1 MTVRSACRQTVEAKP
16 TADLTRTAAWMMIPK
31 IPIVAAAD
39 ARADSRPTHCCH
51 PGLEKEIDM
60 KIPRIVV
67 VGSVNADMVVK
78 SGRLPAPGE
87 TVIGGQFV
95 MVPGGKGAN
104 QAVAARRLGAEVTL
118 VAKVGQDP
126 LGDEAIDNYRRE
138 GILTD
143 LIGRDPT
150 AATGV
155 ALILVDAAGENLI
168 SVASG
173 ANAALTPADVDRAAE
188 RIRAAD
194 AVLVQL
200 EIPLETVCHTARL
213 AADAGVC
220 LILDPAPAAPLP
232 SGLLAATTILTPNE
246 HEAECLTGIVVS
258 DESTARQAATQLL
271 LAGARHV
278 IITLG
283 AKGAWLA
290 SADGQRL
297 IATREVAAVDTTA
310 AGDAFNGGL
319 AWALGRGLPIEAAV
333 AQACAVGALSA
344 TRLGA
349 QPSLPTTDQLEHF
362 LKAR

>member
-1 MTVRSACRQTVEAKP
+1 MEEEQ
-16 TADLTRTAAWMMIPK
+16 IN
-31 IPIVAAAD
+31 
-39 ARADSRPTHCCH
+39 
-51 PGLEKEIDM
+51 M

-78 SGRLPAPGE
+78 SRRLPAPGE

-95 MVPGGKGAN
+95 MAPGGKGAN

-138 GILTD
+138 GIHTD
-143 LIGRDPT
+143 LIARDRE

-173 ANAALTPADVDRAAE
+173 ANATLTPADVDRAAE

-200 EIPLETVCHTARL
+200 EIPLETVCYTARL
-213 AADAGVC
+213 AAAAGVSV
-220 LILDPAPAAPLP
+220 ILDPAPAAHLP
-232 SGLLAATTILTPNE
+232 DGLLADATYLTPNE
-246 HEAECLTGIVVS
+246 HEAECLTGIAVG
-258 DESTARQAATQLL
+258 DEATARQAANKLL
-271 LAGARHV
+271 AAGARHV

-290 SADGQRL
+290 TAHGQRL
-297 IATREVAAVDTTA
+297 VASRPVSAVDTTA

-319 AWALGRGLPIEAAV
+319 AWALGCGLAIEAAV

-349 QPSLPTTDQLEHF
+349 QPSLPTAPELDHF
-362 LKAR
+362 LGLRDDKRARPIGPR